1 MWIGINSLRI
11 YVALTAV
18 ILYNKVERTL
28 GGVSLYIKENR
39 MSEKIP
45 NYNYDADEVLN
56 DFKSKFAWPKR
67 DEVQAVVK
75 PGKMPLRLLL
85 CALIT
90 AVVGGIAYYMMLPA
104 LNVHDTQLYL
114 FLILLVA
121 VFAGSFFLV
130 CRANK
135 KAERLEYVKK
145 KTLIPVVIV
154 AVIAVVMLV
163 GFLVGATIFRASDYS
178 DLMTVQNS
186 DFDRDFSD
194 ISYDEVPRIDAS
206 RAKTLADQQLGSLS
220 QYKSQYVV
228 ADATTQI
235 NYRGVPCRVASL
247 QYADVFKWVNNTKNG
262 LPAYILIDVVSQKV
276 TVVNCVEQFGSGI
289 QYSPAEYFN
298 EKLIRHLRFQYPT
311 KLLDTPNFEI
321 DESGHPYWV
330 TASLTK
336 KIGLF
341 GGTDVQ
347 GAIVTDALS
356 GESKYYPIDTV
367 RKDKSLNWID
377 VVYSDQLLIEQYNYY
392 GKLKK
397 GFWNSIIFQND
408 VNVASSGNG
417 YIAMNDDV
425 WVYTGITSSKTD
437 TSNFGFILCN
447 QRTKE
452 VRYYQ
457 NGGAIETSA
466 MESAQDAVQNFGYAA
481 TFPILLDIE
490 GQPSYF
496 MSLYGDSNTVKGYA
510 LVSLE
515 DKTVVGTGLIDTN
528 SDAKALNTAVEN
540 YINAMKDKGWI
551 AKTVNAADYVKDEA
565 EIATAGGEQTGGAA
579 EPSAK
584 PSAPTDSKTV
594 TGKITDIKSSVN
606 DGNTVY
612 YLQVDGVYYY
622 IRVTDCMQVLLLQK
636 GDTVEITPQ
645 GDAKDGFAQA
655 AAVKAK

>member
-1 MWIGINSLRI
+1 
-11 YVALTAV
+11 
-18 ILYNKVERTL
+18 
-28 GGVSLYIKENR
+28 

-114 FLILLVA
+114 FLILLVV

-145 KTLIPVVIV
+145 KTLIPVIIV

-163 GFLVGATIFRASDYS
+163 GFLVGATIFRASAYS

-367 RKDKSLNWID
+367 RKDKGLNWID

-417 YIAMNDDV
+417 YIAMDDDV

-510 LVSLE
+510 LASLE

-551 AKTVNAADYVKDEA
+551 AKTVDAADYVKDEA
-565 EIATAGGEQTGGAA
+565 EIATAGGEQTGGAT

-584 PSAPTDSKTV
+584 PSAPTDSKTI

>member
-1 MWIGINSLRI
+1 
-11 YVALTAV
+11 
-18 ILYNKVERTL
+18 
-28 GGVSLYIKENR
+28 

-145 KTLIPVVIV
+145 KTLIPVIIV

-163 GFLVGATIFRASDYS
+163 GATIFRASAYS

-417 YIAMNDDV
+417 YIAMDDDV

-579 EPSAK
+579 KPSAK
-584 PSAPTDSKTV
+584 PSAPTDSKTI

-655 AAVKAK
+655 ATVKAK

>member
-1 MWIGINSLRI
+1 
-11 YVALTAV
+11 
-18 ILYNKVERTL
+18 
-28 GGVSLYIKENR
+28 

-114 FLILLVA
+114 FLILLVV

-145 KTLIPVVIV
+145 KTLRPVVIV

-163 GFLVGATIFRASDYS
+163 GFLVGATIFRASAYS

-276 TVVNCVEQFGSGI
+276 TVVNCVEKFGSGI

-417 YIAMNDDV
+417 YIAMDDDV

-490 GQPSYF
+490 G
-496 MSLYGDSNTVKGYA
+496 LVNTVKGYA

-565 EIATAGGEQTGGAA
+565 EIATAGGEQTSGAA
-579 EPSAK
+579 KPSAK
-584 PSAPTDSKTV
+584 PSAPTDSKTI

>member
-1 MWIGINSLRI
+1 
-11 YVALTAV
+11 
-18 ILYNKVERTL
+18 
-28 GGVSLYIKENR
+28 

-114 FLILLVA
+114 FLILLVV

-163 GFLVGATIFRASDYS
+163 GFLVGATIFRASAYS

-367 RKDKSLNWID
+367 RKDKGLNWID

-417 YIAMNDDV
+417 YIAMDDDV

-579 EPSAK
+579 KPSAK
-584 PSAPTDSKTV
+584 PSAPTDSKTI

-655 AAVKAK
+655 TAVKAK

>member
-1 MWIGINSLRI
+1 M
-11 YVALTAV
+11 
-18 ILYNKVERTL
+18 
-28 GGVSLYIKENR
+28 
-39 MSEKIP
+39 
-45 NYNYDADEVLN
+45 
-56 DFKSKFAWPKR
+56 
-67 DEVQAVVK
+67 
-75 PGKMPLRLLL
+75 
-85 CALIT
+85 
-90 AVVGGIAYYMMLPA
+90 
-104 LNVHDTQLYL
+104 
-114 FLILLVA
+114 
-121 VFAGSFFLV
+121 
-130 CRANK
+130 
-135 KAERLEYVKK
+135 
-145 KTLIPVVIV
+145 
-154 AVIAVVMLV
+154 
-163 GFLVGATIFRASDYS
+163 
-178 DLMTVQNS
+178 
-186 DFDRDFSD
+186 
-194 ISYDEVPRIDAS
+194 
-206 RAKTLADQQLGSLS
+206 
-220 QYKSQYVV
+220 
-228 ADATTQI
+228 
-235 NYRGVPCRVASL
+235 
-247 QYADVFKWVNNTKNG
+247 
-262 LPAYILIDVVSQKV
+262 
-276 TVVNCVEQFGSGI
+276 
-289 QYSPAEYFN
+289 
-298 EKLIRHLRFQYPT
+298 
-311 KLLDTPNFEI
+311 
-321 DESGHPYWV
+321 
-330 TASLTK
+330 
-336 KIGLF
+336 
-341 GGTDVQ
+341 Q

-417 YIAMNDDV
+417 YIAMDDDV

-579 EPSAK
+579 KPSAK